1 MNKEKEYRLFVEV
14 NKGYRA
20 TKSVAVA
27 TLEYESKAGAEFAY
41 AALSKKPD
49 YEVTR
54 LYNPH
59 GAYGNPYDDGK
70 RSA

>member
-14 NKGYRA
+14 TKGYSA
-20 TKSVAVA
+20 TRSVAVA

-49 YEVTR
+49 
-54 LYNPH
+54 
-59 GAYGNPYDDGK
+59 
-70 RSA
+70 